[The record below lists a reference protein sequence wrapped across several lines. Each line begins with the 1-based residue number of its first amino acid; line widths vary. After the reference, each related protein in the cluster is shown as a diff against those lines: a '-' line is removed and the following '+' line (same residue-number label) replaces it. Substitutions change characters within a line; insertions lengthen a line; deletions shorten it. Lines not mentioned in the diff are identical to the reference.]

1 MMSSD
6 LRSLRISRNAKDSR
20 EGKVANFG
28 PPNRVILSHSRPIPL
43 VPAFKAGAGMT
54 KNDGMGNWMASSGAL
69 LIPSF
74 LVQSSHSKPIPV
86 IPAGWGHKS
95 FQVIPYHSWQWD
107 GGFLKITQ
115 QTMIFMLGMTKNDRM
130 TMEWWDAIRM
140 T

>member
-1 MMSSD
+1 MQ
-6 LRSLRISRNAKDSR
+6 
-20 EGKVANFG
+20 GKVANFG

-115 QTMIFMLGMTKNDRM
+115 RTMIFMLGMVGND
-130 TMEWWDAIRM
+130 IRM
-140 T
+140 TG